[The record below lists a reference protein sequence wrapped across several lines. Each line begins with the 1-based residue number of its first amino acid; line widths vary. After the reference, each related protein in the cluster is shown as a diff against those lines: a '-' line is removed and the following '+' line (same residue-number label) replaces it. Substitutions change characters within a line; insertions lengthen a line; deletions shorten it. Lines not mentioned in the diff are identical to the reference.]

1 MYLAGDIGRGINA
14 AFKQVNEATQ
24 GISSGTFTVS
34 KDNVLAAA
42 RIIDSQADV
51 LQRLWTKRSRA
62 LRVEPPGDDDVSTRM
77 AMAWNDVLFEDDD
90 SYRNRIRDYIV
101 GLRKLAVQLG
111 DAAKAYGFSED
122 EISAAF
128 GKTGA

>member
-1 MYLAGDIGRGINA
+1 MYLAGDMGRGINA
-14 AFKQVNEATQ
+14 AFKQVNDATRNL
-24 GISSGTFTVS
+24 GSGTFTVN

-42 RIIDSQADV
+42 KIIDSQADT
-51 LQRLWTKRSRA
+51 LQALWAKRSRA
-62 LRVEPPGDDDVSTRM
+62 LRVQPPGEDDVSTRM
-77 AMAWNDVLFEDDD
+77 AMAWNDVLVEDDD

-111 DAAKAYGFSED
+111 DTAKAYGFSEG